1 MKKLII
7 AMAILTMTAGMAWAD
22 PFLGCDDP
30 DPAEQVTSYEVFQ
43 DGVSLG
49 IVPAPLHFD
58 LNGIT
63 PGAYEFTATAINAW
77 GVSAASNPYISPT
90 SVTPPSNINIIP

>member
-7 AMAILTMTAGMAWAD
+7 AMAILAMTAGIAWAD

-49 IVPAPLHFD
+49 TTPAPLNFD
-58 LNGIT
+58 LQGVT
-63 PGAYEFTATAINAW
+63 PGQYEFTATAINAW
-77 GVSAASNPYISPT
+77 GVSAASNPYISPANAT
-90 SVTPPSNINIIP
+90 QPSNLNMTP